1 MKIVLLHFIYGQTSP
16 TLAFSVD
23 SALVWSHS
31 VLVKMR
37 ACGKIL
43 SARTALTSF
52 PFQFHTRIYETK
64 D

>member
-1 MKIVLLHFIYGQTSP
+1 MERWASTHPPSP
-16 TLAFSVD
+16 TWAEPPFETGGPLLA
-23 SALVWSHS
+23 SHS